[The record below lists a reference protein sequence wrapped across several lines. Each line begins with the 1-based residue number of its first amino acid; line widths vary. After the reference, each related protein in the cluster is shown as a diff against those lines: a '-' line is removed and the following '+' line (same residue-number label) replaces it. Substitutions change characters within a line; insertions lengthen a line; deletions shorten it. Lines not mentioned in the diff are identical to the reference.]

1 MAMQTFNWQPD
12 DEIGTDSTF
21 RVRRSQ
27 FGGGYAQV
35 AGDGPNPEADTHT
48 LTFGGLRDEIKP
60 IVDFIRAHGG
70 ARSFLWTT
78 PEGELGMYRCADSR
92 RQFRPGG
99 IVVLSLTFERA
110 YHP

>member
-1 MAMQTFNWQPD
+1 MAMQTFNWEPD

-27 FGGGYAQV
+27 FGDGYVQV
-35 AGDGPNPEADTHT
+35 AGDGLNPETDTHT
-48 LTFGGLRDEIKP
+48 LTFGGLMDEIKP

-78 PEGELGMYRCADSR
+78 PEGSWACTAVQTAAGSSA
-92 RQFRPGG
+92 PAA
-99 IVVLSLTFERA
+99 LSCC
-110 YHP
+110 H